1 VVVPRVA
8 ASTPWGWCTT
18 NPTLGVS
25 SCAGQQ
31 HVALQAPCMWAGT
44 PGELTF
50 KAAAAACQV
59 DRAHATQ
66 CSRGHLGH
74 PVSTNGVC
82 RHVRHS

>member
-1 VVVPRVA
+1 MVVPRVA

-50 KAAAAACQV
+50 KAAAACLPGRQGACNTVQQGPPGAPGQHKL
-59 DRAHATQ
+59 RLPACA
-66 CSRGHLGH
+66 
-74 PVSTNGVC
+74 P
-82 RHVRHS
+82 